1 MNASIIHIIHF
12 LAAGIWLGGL
22 VFTASVVSPAFK
34 RMNWAPTERI
44 AVRSEVGRQYSKI
57 AHVNLAILLLSAIF
71 DASARNVWEI
81 ALIVFVCAISELHA
95 LVFAPRL
102 GAAARSGNEIVRR
115 KTLRVSI
122 GVSVLNLVFSF
133 VIAILAIGGR
143 A

>member
-1 MNASIIHIIHF
+1 MNSSIIHTIHL

-57 AHVNLAILLLSAIF
+57 ARVNLVILLLAAIL

-81 ALIVFVCAISELHA
+81 ALIVLVMALSEMHA

-102 GAAARSGNEIVRR
+102 GVAARSGDELAR
-115 KTLRVSI
+115 KKALRVSI
-122 GVSVLNLVFSF
+122 SVSMINLLFSF
-133 VIAILAIGGR
+133 VIAVLAIGSR